1 MNDILFAALFA
12 VILALG
18 VAMHTIII
26 YSVGVRHGMGVYTKV
41 ESYIL
46 SHAFVE
52 DEDEDDDE
60 ADADLYDDDRY
71 IGKYTIRGGA
81 YKDGR

>member
-1 MNDILFAALFA
+1 MNDTLFAVLFA

-18 VAMHTIII
+18 IAMHTLII

-41 ESYIL
+41 ESFIL
-46 SHAFVE
+46 SHAYVE
-52 DEDEDDDE
+52 DDEEDD
-60 ADADLYDDDRY
+60 ADDDLYDDDRY

-81 YKDGR
+81 YKDGK

>member
-1 MNDILFAALFA
+1 MMNDTLFAILFA

-18 VAMHTIII
+18 IAMHTIII
-26 YSVGVRHGMGVYTKV
+26 YTVGVRHGMGVYTKV

-52 DEDEDDDE
+52 DEDDEE
-60 ADADLYDDDRY
+60 ADEDLYDEDRY

-81 YKDGR
+81 YKDGK

>member
-1 MNDILFAALFA
+1 MMNDTLFAVLFA

-18 VAMHTIII
+18 IAMHTIII

-52 DEDEDDDE
+52 DEDDEE
-60 ADADLYDDDRY
+60 ADEDLYDDDRY